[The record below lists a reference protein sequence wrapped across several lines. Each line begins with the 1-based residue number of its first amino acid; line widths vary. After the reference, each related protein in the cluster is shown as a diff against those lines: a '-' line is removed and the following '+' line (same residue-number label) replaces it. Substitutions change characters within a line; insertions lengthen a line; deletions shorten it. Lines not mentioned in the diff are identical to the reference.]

1 MKAYLTQVW
10 WHLTVTLAF
19 EMWRQEDQDFNAIL
33 GYVRSFQRER
43 EVGGGFGCTPS
54 KIRYRRISRAED

>member
-1 MKAYLTQVW
+1 MKAHLTQVW

-33 GYVRSFQRER
+33 GYVRSFRER
-43 EVGGGFGCTPS
+43 ERERSWRWVWLHS
-54 KIRYRRISRAED
+54 VKD